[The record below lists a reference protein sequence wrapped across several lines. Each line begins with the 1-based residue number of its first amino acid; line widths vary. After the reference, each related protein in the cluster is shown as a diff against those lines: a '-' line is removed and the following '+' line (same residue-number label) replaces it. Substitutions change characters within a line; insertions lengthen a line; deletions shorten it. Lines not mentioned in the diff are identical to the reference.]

1 MFARYLGFNLIAI
14 AVFLA
19 DRFLKIFF
27 QKNPTE
33 LFGGDFFYGLIT
45 FHFAKNTGIAF
56 GIKINQVFL
65 LVLIFIM
72 TLFLASLI
80 LQEYK
85 KRNILNTIALFFI
98 LTGALSNLADRLKF
112 GYVVDYID
120 LKYFTI
126 FNLADV
132 AITFGVILLGIGIF
146 FFDNKKNRTVL

>member
-1 MFARYLGFNLIAI
+1 MFAKYLGFNFVAL

-27 QKNPTE
+27 QKNPTAT
-33 LFGGDFFYGLIT
+33 FGGDFFYGLIT

-65 LVLIFIM
+65 LGLIFIM
-72 TLFLASLI
+72 TIFLASLI
-80 LQEYK
+80 LLEYK
-85 KRNILNTIALFFI
+85 KRNILNTTALFFI
-98 LTGALSNLADRLKF
+98 LIGALSNLADRLKF

-146 FFDNKKNRTVL
+146 FFDNKKNRTSL